1 MRLIIIV
8 FIISMANLGCETVMP
23 IFNEDKAFN
32 HLLAQCEFGPRNPG
46 SDGHMKTKI
55 YILNFVQERADTV
68 IVQEFSF
75 KSALENKNHKGT
87 NIIARVNPTS
97 NTQILIGAHWDT
109 RPLADQDED
118 SRNYEKPILGA
129 NDGASGVAVLL
140 ELVDLL
146 KANRPD
152 IGINFVFFDAED
164 SGVSGENESYCQG
177 SIYFAKNLPIKNIKE
192 AIILDMVGD
201 KQLSLPIE
209 RNSLNFHG
217 QLIRKLWDRAKT
229 LKLDAF
235 KGVVGPLI
243 YDDMCHYISMRE
255 YHRLTL

>member
-8 FIISMANLGCETVMP
+8 FIIMSMANLGCETVMP
-23 IFNEDKAFN
+23 VFNEEKAFN

-46 SDGHMKTKI
+46 SDGHMKTKK

-118 SRNYEKPILGA
+118 SRNYENA
-129 NDGASGVAVLL
+129 
-140 ELVDLL
+140 
-146 KANRPD
+146 
-152 IGINFVFFDAED
+152 
-164 SGVSGENESYCQG
+164 Y
-177 SIYFAKNLPIKNIKE
+177 
-192 AIILDMVGD
+192 
-201 KQLSLPIE
+201 
-209 RNSLNFHG
+209 
-217 QLIRKLWDRAKT
+217 IR
-229 LKLDAF
+229 
-235 KGVVGPLI
+235 
-243 YDDMCHYISMRE
+243 C
-255 YHRLTL
+255 